1 MDAVSEFMQNTDAF
15 LWAMESDPVLRST
28 IVTISLLDGTPD
40 WGELVERFDG
50 LSRRLPTFRKRI
62 VSSRRPAPPRWADCP
77 DFDLGFHM
85 RRVTASP
92 PGTVAAVLEMGRLAA
107 MADFDRARPLWEIT
121 LIDGLADGGAALMT
135 KMHHSL
141 ADGIG
146 GVQIAMTLFDVTG
159 RRGGAPPAVPP
170 PRPPSPLDGLRDTV
184 RYDAGLL
191 ARAATASVAGIP
203 GVVRSAARHPV
214 QTATSAAGVASSIYR
229 TVRPITEPGSSLMR
243 DRSTVRRLGIHAVS
257 RPRLRAAAHAGG
269 GSLND
274 AFLAGLTGAL
284 RRYHE
289 QHHAAVGDFHVGMP
303 MSLRAEGDA
312 IGGNRVTIM
321 RFDVPVGLADPA
333 RRIEEIHR
341 RATRQRDERSLPY
354 MQLIAGALNL
364 LPRWYIGAALRRV
377 DFVASDVPGIPAPVS
392 LGGAP
397 LRMAYGFG
405 PTIGAAVNVTLLTY
419 MDTCALGINV
429 DAGAIPDF
437 EVFYQC
443 LVDGFDEVLA
453 LAD

>member
-1 MDAVSEFMQNTDAF
+1 MEAMTEFMQHTDAF

-28 IVTISLLDGTPD
+28 IVTISLLDETPD
-40 WGELVERFDG
+40 WDVLVERFDG
-50 LSRRLPTFRKRI
+50 LSRRLPAFRQRI
-62 VSSRRPAPPRWADCP
+62 ASSPRPAPPRWEDCP

-85 RRVTASP
+85 RRVTVSQ
-92 PGTVAAVLEMGRLAA
+92 PGTVDAVLEMGRLAA
-107 MADFDRARPLWEIT
+107 MSDFDRSRPLWVIT
-121 LIDGLADGGAALMT
+121 LIDGLADGGTALMT
-135 KMHHSL
+135 KVHHSL

-146 GVQIAMTLFDVTG
+146 GVQIAMALFDATA
-159 RRGGAPPAVPP
+159 RRGGALPAAPP
-170 PRPPSPLDGLRDTV
+170 PRTPSPLGGLRDTL

-191 ARAATASVAGIP
+191 AKAATASVTGLPGI
-203 GVVRSAARHPV
+203 VRSAVQRPV
-214 QTATSAAGVASSIYR
+214 QTAGSAGAVASSIYR
-229 TVRPITEPGSSLMR
+229 TVRPITKSGSSLMK
-243 DRSTVRRLGIHAVS
+243 DRTTVRRLGIHEVS
-257 RPRLRAAAHAGG
+257 RPRLRDAAHAGG

-274 AFLAGLTGAL
+274 AFLAGVTGAM

-289 QHHAAVGDFHVGMP
+289 KHSVAVGDFHVGMP
-303 MSLRAEGDA
+303 ISLRAEGDA
-312 IGGNRVTIM
+312 MGGNRVTIM

-341 RATRQRDERSLPY
+341 RASRQRDERSLPY

-364 LPRWYIGAALRRV
+364 FPRWYIGAALRRV
-377 DFVASDVPGIPAPVS
+377 DFVASDVPGIPIQVS

-419 MDTCALGINV
+419 VDTCALGINV
-429 DAGAIPDF
+429 DVGAIPDF
-437 EVFYQC
+437 EVFHDC

-453 LAD
+453 LAQ

>member
-1 MDAVSEFMQNTDAF
+1 MNMMSEFMENTDAF

-40 WGELVERFDG
+40 WGELVERFDE
-50 LSRRLPTFRKRI
+50 LSRRMPIFRQRV
-62 VSSRRPAPPRWADCP
+62 VSSLHLAPPRWEDCP

-85 RRVTASP
+85 RRVSASQP
-92 PGTVAAVLEMGRLAA
+92 ATFETVLAMGRLAA
-107 MADFDRARPLWEIT
+107 MSDFDPARPMWEVT
-121 LIDGLADGGAALMT
+121 LIDGLADGGTAVMT

-146 GVQIAMTLFDVTG
+146 GVQIAMTLFDVTA
-159 RRGGAPPAVPP
+159 RPRVELPAVSP
-170 PRPPSPLDGLRDTV
+170 PRVASPLDGLRSAL

-191 ARAATASVAGIP
+191 ANAAMASVKGAP
-203 GVVRSAARHPV
+203 GVARSAIRRPV
-214 QTATSAAGVASSIYR
+214 QTATSAAAVASSVYR
-229 TVRPITEPGSSLMR
+229 TVRPIAESGSSLMK
-243 DRSTVRRLGIHAVS
+243 DRTTVRRLGVHEVS
-257 RPRLRAAAHAGG
+257 RPRLRDAGHACG

-274 AFLAGLTGAL
+274 AFLAGVTGAL

-289 QHHAAVGDFHVGMP
+289 KHGVAVGDFHLGMP
-303 MSLRAEGDA
+303 ISLRAEDDA

-321 RFDVPVGLADPA
+321 RFGVPVGVADPA
-333 RRIEEIHR
+333 RRTKEIHHR
-341 RATRQRDERSLPY
+341 VRSQRNERSLPY

-364 LPRWYIGAALRRV
+364 FPRWYIGAVLRRV
-377 DFVASDVPGIPAPVS
+377 DFVASCVPGIPIPVR
-392 LGGAP
+392 LGGAA

-405 PTIGAAVNVTLLTY
+405 PTIGSAVNVTLLTY
-419 MDTCALGINV
+419 VDTCALGINV
-429 DAGAIPDF
+429 DTGAIPDF
-437 EVFYQC
+437 DVFHEC

>member
-1 MDAVSEFMQNTDAF
+1 MSEFMQNTDAF

-28 IVTISLLDGTPD
+28 IVTISLLDSTPD
-40 WGELVERFDG
+40 WGELVERFDR
-50 LSRRLPTFRKRI
+50 LSRQLPTFRQRI
-62 VSSRRPAPPRWADCP
+62 VSSPRPAPPRWADCP
-77 DFDLGFHM
+77 EFDLGFHM
-85 RRVTASP
+85 RRVTAP
-92 PGTVAAVLEMGRLAA
+92 QPGTLDAVLEMGRLAA
-107 MADFDRARPLWEIT
+107 MSDFDRARPLWEIT
-121 LIDGLADGGAALMT
+121 LIDGLADGGTALMT

-146 GVQIAMTLFDVTG
+146 GVQIAMTLFDVTAR
-159 RRGGAPPAVPP
+159 RRGALPVAPP
-170 PRPPSPLDGLRDTV
+170 PRMPSPLDGLRDTL

-191 ARAATASVAGIP
+191 ANAATASVTGAP
-203 GVVRSAARHPV
+203 SLVRSVIQRPV
-214 QTATSAAGVASSIYR
+214 QTATSAAALASSVYR
-229 TVRPITEPGSSLMR
+229 IMRPITEPGSSLMK
-243 DRSTVRRLGIHAVS
+243 DRTMVRHLGIHEVS
-257 RPRLRAAAHAGG
+257 RLRLRDAGHAGG

-274 AFLAGLTGAL
+274 AFLAGVTGAL

-289 QHHAAVGDFHVGMP
+289 KHSVAVGDFHVGMP
-303 MSLRAEGDA
+303 ISLRTEGDA
-312 IGGNRVTIM
+312 IAGNRVTMM

-333 RRIEEIHR
+333 RRIEEIHH

-364 LPRWYIGAALRRV
+364 LPSWYIGAVLRRV
-377 DFVASDVPGIPAPVS
+377 DFVASDVPGIPIPVR
-392 LGGAP
+392 LGGAA

-405 PTIGAAVNVTLLTY
+405 PTIGAAVNVTLLSY
-419 MDTCALGINV
+419 VDTCALGINV

-437 EVFYQC
+437 DVFHDC

>member
-1 MDAVSEFMQNTDAF
+1 METVTEFMQNTDAF

-62 VSSRRPAPPRWADCP
+62 VSSSRPAPPRWEDCP

-92 PGTVAAVLEMGRLAA
+92 PGTVEEVLEMGRLAA
-107 MADFDRARPLWEIT
+107 MADFDRSRPLWEIT

-159 RRGGAPPAVPP
+159 KRGGALPAAPP
-170 PRPPSPLDGLRDTV
+170 PRMPSPLDGLRDTL

-191 ARAATASVAGIP
+191 AHAATASVTGLP
-203 GVVRSAARHPV
+203 GVLRSAVRRPV
-214 QTATSAAGVASSIYR
+214 QTATSAAAVASSIYR
-229 TVRPITEPGSSLMR
+229 TVRPITESGSSLMQ
-243 DRSTVRRLGIHAVS
+243 DRTTVRRLGIHAVS
-257 RPRLRAAAHAGG
+257 RPRLRDAAHAGG

-274 AFLAGLTGAL
+274 AFLAGVTGAL

-289 QHHAAVGDFHVGMP
+289 KHGVAVGDFHVGMP

-312 IGGNRVTIM
+312 IGGNRVTMM

-341 RATRQRDERSLPY
+341 RAARQRDERSLPY

-364 LPRWYIGAALRRV
+364 LPRWYIGAVLRRV
-377 DFVASDVPGIPAPVS
+377 DFVASDVPGIPTRVS

-419 MDTCALGINV
+419 VDTCALGINV

-437 EVFYQC
+437 DVFHNC